1 MAEPH
6 DHILDRLKSM
16 QKQLS
21 DIRGAISD
29 LSTDMR
35 GVKGHQAGFMPAEV
49 AQDGRIADL
58 TSRLER
64 IEHRLELRE
73 Q

>member
-6 DHILDRLKSM
+6 DLILDHLKSM
-16 QKQLS
+16 RKQLS
-21 DIRGAISD
+21 DIREAISD

-35 GVKGHQAGFMPAEV
+35 GVKGHQAGFMQAEV
-49 AQDGRIADL
+49 AQDGRIADP
-58 TSRLER
+58 TTRLER
-64 IEHRLELRE
+64 IESRLELRE